1 MPGDRTPKGKRE
13 KAMGGWVLNSE
24 ELPLEGSMDVGE
36 AESYSVTPSDIS
48 AVIQRPTL
56 AVVWVGRPQFKAG
69 PKQKGKKTLQNLP
82 EK

>member
-1 MPGDRTPKGKRE
+1 
-13 KAMGGWVLNSE
+13 
-24 ELPLEGSMDVGE
+24 MDVGE